1 MTYEEVVKLILDK
14 GDIQVSEKERNLN
27 FQNVKNDIA
36 NIIVEKTYNLEN
48 GLPFT
53 HNVIL
58 KVLNDINFNLKES
71 EDAKKQALK
80 AIKLIQEKDIL
91 PIERKM
97 MQIFI
102 TIKNQKSFSE
112 NFEEFKTYRNIQI
125 STKYVGS
132 VLHYLIR
139 DTFKVSPP
147 MIKEV
152 LALMN
157 FYRNYKIFNE
167 QIEKKGNDVFSSD
180 ITYRDID
187 ELSRNLVPENTI
199 SNFFTVNQ
207 KWCDSIKKYIYQWSI
222 NLAKGIRIKYSRTD
236 KNLDKITKNT
246 KTEKTGNNG

>member
-14 GDIQVSEKERNLN
+14 GEIQVSEKERNLN

-102 TIKNQKSFSE
+102 TIKNQKNFSE
-112 NFEEFKTYRNIQI
+112 NFEEFKKKITDFLKSTNSEILEMNLENQKQFKIKCNIFPN
-125 STKYVGS
+125 
-132 VLHYLIR
+132 H
-139 DTFKVSPP
+139 
-147 MIKEV
+147 
-152 LALMN
+152 
-157 FYRNYKIFNE
+157 
-167 QIEKKGNDVFSSD
+167 
-180 ITYRDID
+180 YRDILTQY
-187 ELSRNLVPENTI
+187 EE
-199 SNFFTVNQ
+199 
-207 KWCDSIKKYIYQWSI
+207 
-222 NLAKGIRIKYSRTD
+222 GI
-236 KNLDKITKNT
+236 
-246 KTEKTGNNG
+246 